1 MNALIE
7 WNGKQLDLIRRTVAK
22 DTNADEFE
30 QFVHICR
37 HTKLDPLKR
46 QAFCF
51 VFNKANPAKRQMVIV
66 TSIGGYRT
74 IASRTGNYRPGLA
87 QTIFNEAMKDPS
99 TNPQGVE
106 YGECTVYQYLHG
118 EWHGITE
125 RAYWTEFAPLSDDW
139 VEGEDG
145 RRRPSGKPKLDPKK
159 EGWHRMPR
167 VMIEKCA
174 EAKALRRAW
183 PDDFEGLYSEDEID
197 KTHSLQEV
205 ELSATELADKAA
217 EDSRMQRI
225 GGRNALTVDWCDGGE
240 LQRIPAGQFGDK
252 VIAFVKSNKD
262 EPLAVLAFTD
272 RNRHTLKEYWAL
284 DPGGALEV
292 KKVLEPYEAQR
303 PKKAG

>member
-7 WNGKQLDLIRRTVAK
+7 WNGKQLDLIRKTVAK
-22 DTNADEFE
+22 DTNSEEFE
-30 QFVHICR
+30 AFIHICR
-37 HTKLDPLKR
+37 HTRLDPIRR
-46 QAFCF
+46 QIFCF
-51 VFNKANPAKRQMVIV
+51 VFNKQNPAKRQMVVV

-74 IASRTGNYRPGLA
+74 IASRTGNYRPGPAETVFDDKLV
-87 QTIFNEAMKDPS
+87 NKD
-99 TNPQGVE
+99 TNPKGVA
-106 YGECTVYQYLHG
+106 YGEATVYQFSHG
-118 EWHGITE
+118 EWHATTE
-125 RAYWTEFAPLSDDW
+125 RAYWDEFAPLADDW

-183 PDDFEGLYSEDEID
+183 PDDFEGLYSEDEVD

-205 ELSATELADKAA
+205 ELSATELADQAA
-217 EDSRMQRI
+217 EESRMQRI

-252 VIAFVKSNKD
+252 VLAFIEANKE
-262 EPLAVLAFTD
+262 EPLAVLAFRD
-272 RNRHTLKEYWAL
+272 RNSHALKEYWAL
-284 DPGGALEV
+284 DPNGALAV
-292 KKVLEPYEAQR
+292 KAELEPYEAQR